1 MIHSYS
7 MLDVNSTSTT
17 LYFEQMLSLYPN
29 LVYRSPLLEGY
40 VSASGA
46 GSDALLQASRS
57 AMVSFVEI
65 LSVAQLIEFCTCLNN
80 IIRTNIERSIDRVV
94 IPTLVVYGFLFD
106 AGVFERVQEQSDW
119 WVSYSLEGTNIRS
132 TNTLMFS
139 KAGRSYLP
147 LHKEA
152 TTNQPT
158 CTSWKPLSNFT
169 RVLHKCLLCNAKSQA
184 SFAVCS
190 CIRIR

>member
-1 MIHSYS
+1 MSYSYS

-29 LVYRSPLLEGY
+29 LVYRSSLLEGY

-57 AMVSFVEI
+57 ALVSFVEI
-65 LSVAQLIEFCTCLNN
+65 FSIAQLIEFCTCLNY

-106 AGVFERVQEQSDW
+106 AGVFERVQEQGDW
-119 WVSYSLEGTNIRS
+119 WVSYS
-132 TNTLMFS
+132 
-139 KAGRSYLP
+139 
-147 LHKEA
+147 
-152 TTNQPT
+152 
-158 CTSWKPLSNFT
+158 
-169 RVLHKCLLCNAKSQA
+169 
-184 SFAVCS
+184 
-190 CIRIR
+190 

>member
-29 LVYRSPLLEGY
+29 LVYRSSLLEGY

-46 GSDALLQASRS
+46 GSEALLQASRS

-65 LSVAQLIEFCTCLNN
+65 LSVAQLIEFCACLNN

-94 IPTLVVYGFLFD
+94 IPTIVVYGFLFD
-106 AGVFERVQEQSDW
+106 AGVFERVQEQGDW

-132 TNTLMFS
+132 TNT
-139 KAGRSYLP
+139 
-147 LHKEA
+147 
-152 TTNQPT
+152 
-158 CTSWKPLSNFT
+158 
-169 RVLHKCLLCNAKSQA
+169 
-184 SFAVCS
+184 
-190 CIRIR
+190 

>member
-1 MIHSYS
+1 MSYSHS

-29 LVYRSPLLEGY
+29 LVYRSSLLEGY

-57 AMVSFVEI
+57 ALVSFVEI
-65 LSVAQLIEFCTCLNN
+65 FSREQLIEFCTCLNN

-106 AGVFERVQEQSDW
+106 AGVFEIVQEQGDW
-119 WVSYSLEGTNIRS
+119 WVSYS
-132 TNTLMFS
+132 
-139 KAGRSYLP
+139 
-147 LHKEA
+147 
-152 TTNQPT
+152 
-158 CTSWKPLSNFT
+158 
-169 RVLHKCLLCNAKSQA
+169 
-184 SFAVCS
+184 
-190 CIRIR
+190 